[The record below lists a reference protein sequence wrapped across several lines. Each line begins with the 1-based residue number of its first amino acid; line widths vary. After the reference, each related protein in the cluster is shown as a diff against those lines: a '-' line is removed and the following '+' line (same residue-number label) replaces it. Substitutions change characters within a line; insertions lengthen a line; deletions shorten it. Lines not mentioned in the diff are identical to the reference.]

1 MRRSHALA
9 AVCGASVDDVPLG
22 SWRAPVFATHL
33 VDIIARYQLDAFFT
47 RDLSRAINGID
58 VRLRGIDPR
67 TDQVDK
73 TAMTEWR
80 RAFKAAPTVQQIM
93 VATIICLY
101 RGDADKLWL
110 SRTPSTWHAAD
121 AVAALVEAGALRDWG
136 RLVALYPGW

>member
-1 MRRSHALA
+1 VGRASLTSLGVPSRALA
-9 AVCGASVDDVPLG
+9 
-22 SWRAPVFATHL
+22 FAAHL
-33 VDIIARYQLDAFFT
+33 VDVITRYQLDAFFT
-47 RDLSRAINGID
+47 RDPSRAINGID
-58 VRLRGIDPR
+58 VRPRGIAPH

-73 TAMTEWR
+73 AAMSEWR
-80 RAFKAAPTVQQIM
+80 RAFKAAPTVRQIM

-121 AVAALVEAGALRDWG
+121 AVAALAEAGALRDWG